1 MLFSIVQLKRKGLVL
16 IQVAHFVQP
25 FGHCRSLAN
34 TASWY
39 LGAGRVNSSGMG
51 MCDPKSY
58 RSILEPTRPTITRI
72 YMNSRFLN
80 YFLQQVERCTTAACL
95 SPLHDMQAL

>member
-1 MLFSIVQLKRKGLVL
+1 MLFSIVQLERKGLVL
-16 IQVAHFVQP
+16 IEVAHFVQP
-25 FGHCRSLAN
+25 
-34 TASWY
+34 SWY

-80 YFLQQVERCTTAACL
+80 YFLQQVERCTTAAWL
-95 SPLHDMQAL
+95 SPLYDMQAL